1 MDEGKSLD
9 ELLDEQNEAPE
20 IEETPE
26 TVAEEAPASDRPR
39 DESGRFAKKGEPETA
54 DDGASPAPGKS
65 EYDGAATVAER
76 RRRQEAEERIAMLE
90 RQLQEMQNP
99 PQPPP
104 TIWEDDQGFAQHIAQ
119 TAQQGAVS
127 QATYFSKIQMSEM
140 LARREH
146 PDFNDVWEDMNRFLA
161 ENPPILQRAQAD
173 ADPWNYAYKTYKNQK
188 ALQELGATDLDQL
201 KAKIRAEL
209 EAEMGGAV
217 SHSNR
222 MVPPSLSTERNAG
235 ARGGP
240 AWSGPKSLEE
250 LLR

>member
-1 MDEGKSLD
+1 MEEGKSLD

-39 DESGRFAKKGEPETA
+39 DESGRFAKKGEPEAA

-99 PQPPP
+99 PPPP
-104 TIWEDDQGFAQHIAQ
+104 PSIWEDENQWQQHFGGQVTQ
-119 TAQQGAVS
+119 TAVQQAS
-127 QATYFSKIQMSEM
+127 LNARLDMSEM
-140 LARREH
+140 LAGQAHE
-146 PDFNDVWEDMNRFLA
+146 DFEEKKALFLELAA
-161 ENPPILQRAQAD
+161 ENPQLRQEALQHRH
-173 ADPWNYAYKTYKNQK
+173 PWQK
-188 ALQELGATDLDQL
+188 AYDIARNHATMRELNATSIDDL
-201 KAKIRAEL
+201 KAKIRAEI

-217 SHSNR
+217 SPSNR